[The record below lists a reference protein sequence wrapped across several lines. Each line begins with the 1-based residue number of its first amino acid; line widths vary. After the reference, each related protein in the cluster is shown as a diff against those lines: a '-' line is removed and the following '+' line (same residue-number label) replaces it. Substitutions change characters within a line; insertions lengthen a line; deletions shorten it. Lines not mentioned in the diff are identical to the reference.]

1 MFERFILILHT
12 THNATKTIAI
22 ARMITISTESTGTPA
37 TSARFSVTGGSVG
50 GGGVV
55 GGGGEAEG
63 GGEVGGGGGG
73 EDVGGGTAGAGGTR
87 ED

>member
-1 MFERFILILHT
+1 M
-12 THNATKTIAI
+12 
-22 ARMITISTESTGTPA
+22 
-37 TSARFSVTGGSVG
+37 
-50 GGGVV
+50 V

-87 ED
+87 EDQSLGTGSVKQLPDSCVAVTTCLIQSL